1 MSVPTE
7 KYPGRDPARERLLRQ
22 ELQAQFEA
30 MNAHDISAFAG
41 FYADDAVVV
50 DPQYPEPLRGRAAVE
65 QDARAFLTA
74 FPDLQMVLV
83 SALFDDRTIAAEATL
98 RGTHDGPLALPD
110 GELPPTGRRLE
121 FPMAVFSR
129 VNDSGRIVEERR
141 YYDIAGQQQQL
152 GLT

>member
-1 MSVPTE
+1 MTVPTE
-7 KYPGRDPARERLLRQ
+7 KYPERDPARERLLRQ
-22 ELQAQFEA
+22 ELQSQFEA
-30 MNAHDISAFAG
+30 MNAHDVSAFAG
-41 FYADDAVVV
+41 FYADEAVVV

-74 FPDLQMVLV
+74 FPDLRMVLV

-98 RGTHDGPLALPD
+98 SGTHDGPLVLPD

-129 VNDSGRIVEERR
+129 VDDSGRIVEERR
-141 YYDIAGQQQQL
+141 YYDLAGQQRQL
-152 GLT
+152 GLA